1 MSRAES
7 EAEKMTENQGIIWK
21 PLHIEGVN
29 DDYLIS
35 EKRDVYNF
43 RRHALM
49 SSDCSDPRYKGHYVR
64 LCCGE
69 KKRSFRLDVLMRRI
83 FPELFGSDA
92 EDWKTIWINGE
103 PSGYEVAPSG
113 AVRRQD
119 NHRAVKP
126 VERPD
131 GYCLIRMR
139 HHGKTVTMY
148 LHRIV
153 AYAFLPNPDGFEII
167 NHKDENR
174 ANNDV
179 SNLEWCDKSYN
190 IRYAGAASRAGMH
203 AALTRKLKILAG
215 AGNQRAA
222 EILRTA
228 RYYDNDTLLQDAI
241 LLTA

>member
-7 EAEKMTENQGIIWK
+7 EAQKMTENQGIIWK
-21 PLHIEGVN
+21 PLRIEGVN
-29 DDYLIS
+29 NDYLIS
-35 EKRDVYNF
+35 ENRDVYNF

-49 SSDCSDPRYKGHYVR
+49 SSDCRDPRYKGQYVR

-69 KKRSFRLDVLMRRI
+69 KKRNFRIDVLMRST
-83 FPELFGSDA
+83 FPELFDSDA
-92 EDWKTIWINGE
+92 ENWETIWISGE
-103 PSGYEVAPSG
+103 PTGYEVSPSG

-131 GYCLIRMR
+131 GYCLIRLR

-153 AYAFLPNPDGFEII
+153 ANAFLPNPNGFEII
-167 NHKDENR
+167 NHKDENK
-174 ANNDV
+174 ANNAV

-190 IRYAGAASRAGMH
+190 IFYAGAASRAGSH
-203 AALTRKLKILAG
+203 AKLTKKLKKLAES
-215 AGNQRAA
+215 GNKKAA
-222 EILRTA
+222 EILQTK
-228 RYYDNDTLLQDAI
+228 RYYDNDTLLQDA
-241 LLTA
+241 LRLTA